1 MSVSAFMGVPLAVL
15 DISLLVLGALGNPV
29 FELLRGIASDMV

>member
-1 MSVSAFMGVPLAVL
+1 MFVSSLLGVPLAVFG
-15 DISLLVLGALGNPV
+15 ISLLVLGALGNPV